1 MSLPLRSSDS
11 TADSVTSVCGPAQQ
25 PTVPMTSSSSSDEVL
40 EQGRRE
46 DQTKPGVQDLCSE
59 IRQIKD
65 IILETN
71 NAFCTCRIELRGFDD
86 RREDE
91 RPRNGKAQPQEKL
104 CPECEELYQEQQWRT
119 ILERTEKNAA
129 TLSGTLRTIAKVFDN
144 SSETTEKDFRVE
156 LETFDELIGR
166 NLRDTQTICK
176 DLDDLKVAIS
186 VFRQHKVQVAR
197 NRLAH
202 QIPEQEPARQDSSLT
217 DQPEQRAISETASC
231 NLLEAIRQKSPW
243 WPKAK
248 TAHEEDCLQLQR
260 LDDVLTALSM
270 IISNMK
276 YMIKIWDSLKR
287 DILALKQGL
296 LVVNTEE
303 HTKFFWPKLREY
315 RDDYL
320 NLSNALTEYQ
330 LNAAQG
336 RARALLGTRVSVIA
350 SVDL

>member
-1 MSLPLRSSDS
+1 
-11 TADSVTSVCGPAQQ
+11 
-25 PTVPMTSSSSSDEVL
+25 MTSSSSDEVL

-71 NAFCTCRIELRGFDD
+71 NAFCTCRIQLRGFDD

-104 CPECEELYQEQQWRT
+104 CPECEELYQQWRT

-176 DLDDLKVAIS
+176 DLDDFKVAIS

-243 WPKAK
+243 WNISPLLEFRKRFNNVQPKAK

-276 YMIKIWDSLKR
+276 YMVKIWDSVSAEVQVLPDASR
-287 DILALKQGL
+287 CMF
-296 LVVNTEE
+296 
-303 HTKFFWPKLREY
+303 HS
-315 RDDYL
+315 
-320 NLSNALTEYQ
+320 SNE
-330 LNAAQG
+330 
-336 RARALLGTRVSVIA
+336 IF
-350 SVDL
+350 